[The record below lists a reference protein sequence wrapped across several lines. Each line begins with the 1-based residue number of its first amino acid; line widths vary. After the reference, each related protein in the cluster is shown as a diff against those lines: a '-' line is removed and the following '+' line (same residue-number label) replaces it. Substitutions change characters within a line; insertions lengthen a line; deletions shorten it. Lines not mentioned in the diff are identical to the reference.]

1 MLRILSLSKNM
12 IYTFAILLA
21 PAPSE
26 LPLGIVGNPIQY
38 LQCDRLIAAIEL
50 DVDIEA
56 LKLLP
61 EQSLMQA
68 IIQHDRLICELFNQ
82 RTLLPLRFGTAF
94 VSIKALETYLQEE
107 NERLLA
113 SLQRLDGYAEFLIT
127 GSAIAPKAETAT
139 NLKGKD
145 YLLAKRS
152 QYLQQEQWRSQLQ
165 QEVLDYRQTITDN
178 LNNLNTDTYKPEF
191 QHVETQGSE
200 DVRVYAL
207 LPRSQVEFLQQALR
221 SWQEQHS
228 HWQIAWSQ
236 PLPPYHFL
244 D

>member
-1 MLRILSLSKNM
+1 ML
-12 IYTFAILLA
+12 YTFAILLA
-21 PAPSE
+21 PAPDE
-26 LPLGIVGNPIQY
+26 QPLGITGKPIEY
-38 LQCDRLIAAIEL
+38 LQCDRLIAAIEP

-56 LKLLP
+56 MKLLP

-68 IIQHDRLICELFNQ
+68 IIHHDRLICELFNQ

-94 VSIKALETYLQEE
+94 VSIAALETYLQTEG
-107 NERLLA
+107 ERLFA
-113 SLQRLDGYAEFLIT
+113 SLQRLDGYAEYLIT
-127 GSAIAPKAETAT
+127 GNAIAPKLEVAT

-165 QEVLDYRQTITDN
+165 KEVLDYRQTITDHLNPDN
-178 LNNLNTDTYKPEF
+178 LNPEYPPAF

-207 LPRSQVEFLQQALR
+207 LPRSQVEYLQEALR
-221 SWQEQHS
+221 SWEAQHP

-236 PLPPYHFL
+236 ALPPYHFL
-244 D
+244 DA

>member
-1 MLRILSLSKNM
+1 M

-21 PAPSE
+21 PAPE
-26 LPLGIVGNPIQY
+26 NLPLGITGKPIQY
-38 LQCDRLIAAIEL
+38 LQCDRLIAAIEP
-50 DVDIEA
+50 DIDIEA

-61 EQSLMQA
+61 EQSLMQV

-94 VSIKALETYLQEE
+94 VSISALETYLQEE
-107 NERLLA
+107 KERLFA

-127 GSAIAPKAETAT
+127 GSAIAPKVEAAT

-165 QEVLDYRQTITDN
+165 QEVLDYLQKITDSLSN
-178 LNNLNTDTYKPEF
+178 PYKPNF
-191 QHVETQGSE
+191 QQVETQGSE

-207 LPRSQVEFLQQALR
+207 LPRSQVEFLQDALR
-221 SWQEQHS
+221 SWEEQNS
-228 HWQIAWSQ
+228 HWQIAWSNA
-236 PLPPYHFL
+236 LPPYHFL
-244 D
+244 N

>member
-1 MLRILSLSKNM
+1 ML
-12 IYTFAILLA
+12 YTFAILFA
-21 PAPSE
+21 PAPDAS
-26 LPLGIVGNPIQY
+26 PLGLTGKPIEY
-38 LQCDRLIAAIEL
+38 LQCDRLIAAVER

-61 EQSLMQA
+61 EQSLMQV

-82 RTLLPLRFGTAF
+82 RTVLPLRFGTAF
-94 VSIKALETYLQEE
+94 VSISALETYLQTES
-107 NERLLA
+107 ERLLA
-113 SLQRLDGYAEFLIT
+113 RLQRLEGYAEFLIT
-127 GSAIAPKAETAT
+127 GSAIAPKTEAAT

-152 QYLQQEQWRSQLQ
+152 QYLQQEQWRSQLEQ
-165 QEVLDYRQTITDN
+165 DVLAYRQTITEN
-178 LNNLNTDTYKPEF
+178 LNPELYQPEF

-207 LPRSQVEFLQQALR
+207 LPRSQVEFLQDALR
-221 SWQEQHS
+221 SWEEKHS
-228 HWQIAWSQ
+228 HWQISWSQ

-244 D
+244 N

>member
-1 MLRILSLSKNM
+1 M

-21 PAPSE
+21 PALDE
-26 LPLGIVGNPIQY
+26 RPLGITGKPIQY
-38 LQCDRLIAAIEL
+38 LQCDRLIAAIEP
-50 DVDIEA
+50 DIDIDA

-61 EQSLMQA
+61 EPSLMQV
-68 IIQHDRLICELFNQ
+68 IIQHDRLVCELFNE

-94 VSIKALETYLQEE
+94 VSIAALETYLQTES
-107 NERLLA
+107 ERLLA
-113 SLQRLDGYAEFLIT
+113 SLDRLDGYAEFLIT
-127 GSAIAPKAETAT
+127 GSAIAPKVEAAT

-165 QEVLDYRQTITDN
+165 EEVLDYRQTITDN
-178 LNNLNTDTYKPEF
+178 LNPDLYKPEF

-207 LPRSQVEFLQQALR
+207 LPRSQVEDLQVALR
-221 SWQEQHS
+221 SWEEQHS
-228 HWQIAWSQ
+228 HWQISWSNA
-236 PLPPYHFL
+236 LPPYHFL
-244 D
+244 N

>member
-1 MLRILSLSKNM
+1 M

-21 PAPSE
+21 PAPE
-26 LPLGIVGNPIQY
+26 DLPLGITGKPIQY
-38 LQCDRLIAAIEL
+38 WQCDRLIAAIAT

-61 EQSLMQA
+61 EQALMQA
-68 IIQHDRLICELFNQ
+68 IVQHDRLICELFNY

-94 VSIKALETYLQEE
+94 ISIEALEAYLQTESS
-107 NERLLA
+107 RLLA

-127 GSAIAPKAETAT
+127 GTAIATKVESAP

-152 QYLQQEQWRSQLQ
+152 QYLQQEQWRLQLQ
-165 QEVLDYRQTITDN
+165 QEVLDYRQAIAN
-178 LNNLNTDTYKPEF
+178 SLNILNSLNNEIYKPEF
-191 QHVETQGSE
+191 QNVETQGSE

-207 LPRSQVEFLQQALR
+207 LPRSQVEYLQETLR
-221 SWQEQHS
+221 SWESQHP

-244 D
+244 S

>member
-1 MLRILSLSKNM
+1 M

-21 PAPSE
+21 PAPSD
-26 LPLGIVGNPIQY
+26 LLMGLTGKPIQY
-38 LQCDRLIAAIEL
+38 LQSDRLIAAIEPN
-50 DVDIEA
+50 VDIEA

-68 IIQHDRLICELFNQ
+68 IVHHDRLICELFNQ

-94 VSIKALETYLQEE
+94 VSISALETYLKDES
-107 NERLLA
+107 ERLLA

-127 GSAIAPKAETAT
+127 GSAIAPKVEASV

-165 QEVLDYRQTITDN
+165 EEVLDYRQTLIDS
-178 LNNLNTDTYKPEF
+178 LNSDLYTPEF

-207 LPRSQVEFLQQALR
+207 LPRSQVVFLQDSVR
-221 SWQEQHS
+221 SWEEEHS
-228 HWQIAWSQ
+228 HWQISWSEA
-236 PLPPYHFL
+236 LPPYHFL
-244 D
+244 N

>member
-1 MLRILSLSKNM
+1 M

-21 PAPSE
+21 PAPDD
-26 LPLGIVGNPIQY
+26 LPLGITGKPIQY
-38 LQCDRLIAAIEL
+38 LNCDRIIAAIEP

-68 IIQHDRLICELFNQ
+68 IIQHDRLICELFEH

-94 VSIKALETYLQEE
+94 VSISALEAYLQTEQ
-107 NERLLA
+107 ERLVA
-113 SLQRLDGYAEFLIT
+113 SLKRLDGYAEFLIT
-127 GSAIAPKAETAT
+127 GSATTPKAEAVS

-152 QYLQQEQWRSQLQ
+152 QYLQQEQLRSQLQ
-165 QEVLDYRQTITDN
+165 QEVLDYRQTITN
-178 LNNLNTDTYKPEF
+178 SLNPALYKPEF

-207 LPRSQVEFLQQALR
+207 LPRSQVEFLQESLR
-221 SWQEQHS
+221 SWEEQHS
-228 HWQIAWSQ
+228 HWQISWSNA
-236 PLPPYHFL
+236 LPPYHFL
-244 D
+244 N

>member
-1 MLRILSLSKNM
+1 ML
-12 IYTFAILLA
+12 YTFAILLA
-21 PAPSE
+21 PTPDD
-26 LPLGIVGNPIQY
+26 LPMGIMGKPIQY
-38 LQCDRLIAAIEL
+38 LQCDRLIAVVEP

-68 IIQHDRLICELFNQ
+68 IVQHDRLICELFNQ

-94 VSIKALETYLQEE
+94 VSTGALETYLKEE
-107 NERLLA
+107 GERLLA
-113 SLQRLDGYAEFLIT
+113 SLERLDGYAEFLIT
-127 GSAIAPKAETAT
+127 GSAIAPKTEAVA

-165 QEVLDYRQTITDN
+165 EEVLDYRQMITN
-178 LNNLNTDTYKPEF
+178 SLNPDIYKPEF

-207 LPRSQVEFLQQALR
+207 LPRSQVDFLQKSLR
-221 SWQEQHS
+221 SWEAQHS
-228 HWQIAWSQ
+228 YWQISWSDA
-236 PLPPYHFL
+236 LPPYHFL
-244 D
+244 S

>member
-1 MLRILSLSKNM
+1 M

-21 PAPSE
+21 PAPE
-26 LPLGIVGNPIQY
+26 DLPLGITGKPIQY
-38 LQCDRLIAAIEL
+38 LQCDRLIAVIEP
-50 DVDIEA
+50 DIDIEA

-68 IIQHDRLICELFNQ
+68 IIQHDRLICELFNH

-94 VSIKALETYLQEE
+94 VSIDALETYLQTESA
-107 NERLLA
+107 RLLA

-127 GSAIAPKAETAT
+127 GSAIAPKVEAAT

-165 QEVLDYRQTITDN
+165 EEVLNYRQTIIDS
-178 LNNLNTDTYKPEF
+178 LNPDLYKPEF

-207 LPRSQVEFLQQALR
+207 LPRSQVEFLQSSVR

-228 HWQIAWSQ
+228 HWQISWSEA
-236 PLPPYHFL
+236 LPPYHFL
-244 D
+244 N

>member
-1 MLRILSLSKNM
+1 M

-26 LPLGIVGNPIQY
+26 LPLGITSKPIQY
-38 LQCDRLIAAIEL
+38 LQCDRLIAAIEA
-50 DVDIEA
+50 DVDIES

-68 IIQHDRLICELFNQ
+68 IIQHDRLICELFNE

-94 VSIKALETYLQEE
+94 VSISALEIYLQEE
-107 NERLLA
+107 REKLLA

-127 GSAIAPKAETAT
+127 GSAIAPKAEAAT

-165 QEVLDYRQTITDN
+165 EEVLDYRQVITN
-178 LNNLNTDTYKPEF
+178 SLNPDLYKPEF

-207 LPRSQVEFLQQALR
+207 LPRSQVEFLRDSLR
-221 SWQEQHS
+221 SWEKQHS

-236 PLPPYHFL
+236 ALPPYHFL
-244 D
+244 N

>member
-1 MLRILSLSKNM
+1 ML
-12 IYTFAILLA
+12 YTFAILLA
-21 PAPSE
+21 PVPDN
-26 LPLGIVGNPIQY
+26 LPLGIMGKPIQY
-38 LQCDRLIAAIEL
+38 LQCDRLIAAIEP

-61 EQSLMQA
+61 EQSLMQV
-68 IIQHDRLICELFNQ
+68 IVQHDRLICELFND

-94 VSIKALETYLQEE
+94 VSIGALETYLKEE
-107 NERLLA
+107 GERLLA
-113 SLQRLDGYAEFLIT
+113 SLERLDGYAEFLIT
-127 GSAIAPKAETAT
+127 GSAIAPKAEAAA

-165 QEVLDYRQTITDN
+165 AEVLDYRQTITDS
-178 LNNLNTDTYKPEF
+178 LNPDLYKPEF

-207 LPRSQVEFLQQALR
+207 LPRSQVEYLQKILR
-221 SWQEQHS
+221 SWEAEHS

-244 D
+244 N

>member
-1 MLRILSLSKNM
+1 M

-21 PAPSE
+21 PAPE
-26 LPLGIVGNPIQY
+26 DLPLGLTGKPIQY
-38 LQCDRLIAAIEL
+38 LQSDRLIAAIEP

-68 IIQHDRLICELFNQ
+68 IVHHDRLICDLFND

-94 VSIKALETYLQEE
+94 VSIEALETYLEAE
-107 NERLLA
+107 SEKLFA
-113 SLQRLDGYAEFLIT
+113 SLERLDGYAEFLIT
-127 GSAIAPKAETAT
+127 GSAIASKVEAAA

-165 QEVLDYRQTITDN
+165 EEVITYRQVITDN
-178 LNNLNTDTYKPEF
+178 LNSEIYKPEF

-207 LPRSQVEFLQQALR
+207 LPRSQVEQLQITLR
-221 SWQEQHS
+221 SWEAEHS

-236 PLPPYHFL
+236 ALPPYHFL
-244 D
+244 N